1 MEKMLSNKFSKI
13 VEPVNANEVSRI
25 AESVVIKGDITS
37 RSDIRVDGQID
48 GTITSEGRIVVG
60 EKACLTGSLF
70 CNDTDFWGKMDG
82 DLYVRN
88 VLSVKGT
95 AVINGNIHVRKLQVE
110 MGAQINGSCK
120 MISEAEYDEALGI
133 EPAESEEQ

>member
-1 MEKMLSNKFSKI
+1 MEKVLSNKFSRI

-25 AESVVIKGDITS
+25 AEGVVIKGDIKS

-48 GTITSEGRIVVG
+48 GTISSEGRIVVG
-60 EKACLTGSLF
+60 ETANLTGKLF
-70 CNDTDFWGKMDG
+70 CNDIDFWGRMDG
-82 DLYVRN
+82 DLFVRD

-110 MGAQINGSCK
+110 MGAQINGSCH
-120 MISEAEYDEALGI
+120 MITEADYDAAAGI
-133 EPAESEEQ
+133 APAAEE

>member
-1 MEKMLSNKFSKI
+1 MLSNKFSKI

>member
-1 MEKMLSNKFSKI
+1 MEKVLSNKFTKF

-25 AESVVIKGDITS
+25 AEGVVIKGDITS

-48 GTITSEGRIVVG
+48 GTICSEGRIVVG
-60 EKACLTGSLF
+60 ETANLTGSLF
-70 CNDTDFWGKMDG
+70 CNDIDFWGRMDG
-82 DLYVRN
+82 DLYVRD

-110 MGAQINGSCK
+110 MGAQINGSCH
-120 MISEAEYDEALGI
+120 MITEEEYDAAAGKTPEEPEAE
-133 EPAESEEQ
+133 